1 MSFND
6 GVNFDE
12 NLISAKNLFPKIK
25 NLEFP
30 KNYFISKEIFYILKS
45 LDEHGKLGPMK
56 YFYLDLIQYLTSFVK
71 IIHEHKK
78 QLPDLALIEQF
89 GWLTEENLLMKL
101 YLSQELKKSNFENLF
116 ADIEQ
121 MKQYSVTYKNQYLT
135 VKANM
140 MIVDEFIAYSKGLDS
155 KFKDDFEQKAIQAL
169 KDAEQIILENK
180 NNPRYFEFFIP
191 TAYYYTELFKNK
203 DKAREY
209 VELFESK
216 RISVEQYA
224 QWQRFYYDSVLKAL
238 K

>member
-1 MSFND
+1 
-6 GVNFDE
+6 
-12 NLISAKNLFPKIK
+12 
-25 NLEFP
+25 
-30 KNYFISKEIFYILKS
+30 
-45 LDEHGKLGPMK
+45 MK
-56 YFYLDLIQYLTSFVK
+56 DFYLEIIQYLTSFVK
-71 IIHEHKK
+71 TIHEHKK

-89 GWLTEENLLMKL
+89 SWLSEENLLMKL

-140 MIVDEFIAYSKGLDS
+140 MIVDEFIAYSKGLGS

-169 KDAEQIILENK
+169 KDAEPIILENK

-209 VELFESK
+209 VELFEFK